1 MAGVSANY
9 VYYWHVRE
17 EVGDIR
23 KKSWLSRELQE
34 KAIREAGGVQSYV
47 IGVGVVLYALFFAA
61 LYQAIQ
67 EGPPAG
73 GKFPP
78 ARPKPSS
85 QRSLS

>member
-17 EVGDIR
+17 EVGEI
-23 KKSWLSRELQE
+23 KKKPWLSRAAQE
-34 KAIREAGGVQSYV
+34 QAIQEAGGVQSYV

-61 LYQAIQ
+61 LFQAIQ
-67 EGPPAG
+67 EGSQDG
-73 GKFPP
+73 GKSQP

-85 QRSLS
+85 ERRLS